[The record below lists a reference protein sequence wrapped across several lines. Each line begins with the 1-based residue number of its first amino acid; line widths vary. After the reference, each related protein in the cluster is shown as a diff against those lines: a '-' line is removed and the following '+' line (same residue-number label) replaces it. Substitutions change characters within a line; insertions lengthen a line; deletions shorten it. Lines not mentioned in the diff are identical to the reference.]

1 MICAPRKIRFPIEPP
16 HWDILVRARIGKFDK
31 TGKRVNIKDKTMQG
45 FYEEASDKESDDDS
59 ESEETAPADPSAQK
73 FYDEDGNF

>member
-1 MICAPRKIRFPIEPP
+1 MFDKEFNT
-16 HWDILVRARIGKFDK
+16 IGKFDK

-45 FYEEASDKESDDDS
+45 FYEEASDKGSDDDS
-59 ESEETAPADPSAQK
+59 EEMAPADPSAKK